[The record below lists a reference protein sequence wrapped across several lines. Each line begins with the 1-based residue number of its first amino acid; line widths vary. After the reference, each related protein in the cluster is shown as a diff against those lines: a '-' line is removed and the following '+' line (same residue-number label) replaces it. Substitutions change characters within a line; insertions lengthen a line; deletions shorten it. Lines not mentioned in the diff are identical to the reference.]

1 MNSDE
6 WRPKVVLL
14 GAGGVGKTAL
24 VLRFTENK
32 FSSDYDPTLEDL
44 YQDKVYIIDGEP
56 IKLDLLDTAGQEE
69 YQSLHDNWINE
80 GDAFMIVYSVTEQI
94 SFEEA
99 EIIYEKI
106 MKIRYDDE
114 FPIVLVGNKID
125 LTNLIKVNSNQ
136 AHQLAKSWN
145 APHFQTSAK
154 EGIEVEDAFFELVRE
169 LRRIRG
175 MQPKTP
181 PPPKKESKPCC
192 TIS

>member
-1 MNSDE
+1 MTEE

-24 VLRFTENK
+24 VLRFSENK
-32 FSSDYDPTLEDL
+32 FSADYDPTLEDL
-44 YQDKVYIIDGEP
+44 YQDKVYIVDGEP

-69 YQSLHDNWINE
+69 YQSLHENWINE
-80 GDAFMIVYSVTEQI
+80 GDAAMIVYSVTEQI

-106 MKIRYDDE
+106 MKIRYEDD

-125 LTNLIKVNSNQ
+125 LTTLIKVKSNE

-154 EGIEVEDAFFELVRE
+154 ENIEVQDAFFELIRE
-169 LRRIRG
+169 LRRKKG
-175 MQPKTP
+175 MQPPKQE
-181 PPPKKESKPCC
+181 KKESSPCC

>member
-1 MNSDE
+1 MTEE

-24 VLRFTENK
+24 VLRFAENK

-44 YQDKVYIIDGEP
+44 YQDKVYIVDGEP
-56 IKLDLLDTAGQEE
+56 IKLDVLDTAGQEE
-69 YQSLHDNWINE
+69 YQSLHENWINE
-80 GDAFMIVYSVTEQI
+80 GDAAMIVYSVTEKI

-106 MKIRYDDE
+106 MKIRYEDD

-125 LTNLIKVNSNQ
+125 LTTLIKVKSNE
-136 AHQLAKSWN
+136 AHQVAKSWN
-145 APHFQTSAK
+145 VPHFQTSAK
-154 EGIEVEDAFFELVRE
+154 ENIEVQDAFFELIRE
-169 LRRIRG
+169 LRRKKG
-175 MQPKTP
+175 MQPP
-181 PPPKKESKPCC
+181 PEQEKKESSPCC

>member
-1 MNSDE
+1 MAEE

-24 VLRFTENK
+24 VLRFSENK
-32 FSSDYDPTLEDL
+32 FSADYDPTLEDL
-44 YQDKVYIIDGEP
+44 YQDKVYIVDGEP

-69 YQSLHDNWINE
+69 YQSLHENWINE

-106 MKIRYDDE
+106 MKIRYEDD

-125 LTNLIKVNSNQ
+125 LTTLIKVKSNE

-154 EGIEVEDAFFELVRE
+154 ENIEVQDAFFELIRE
-169 LRRIRG
+169 LRRKKG
-175 MQPKTP
+175 MQPPEQK
-181 PPPKKESKPCC
+181 KKESSPCC